1 MKSFRG
7 KEHTPTLPLRV
18 MSLLQLIT
26 RNRKYY
32 DMACERSLHLTS
44 EITQSII
51 SYKCVTFYNH
61 TPLVC
66 HFGINTIFGLF

>member
-7 KEHTPTLPLRV
+7 KATTPTLPLRI

-26 RNRKYY
+26 QNRKYY
-32 DMACERSLHLTS
+32 DMACERLLHLTS

-51 SYKCVTFYNH
+51 SYKCVTFYNYA
-61 TPLVC
+61 PLVC
-66 HFGINTIFGLF
+66 HFRINTIFGLF